1 MPEDDSAAETEE
13 ETDELPGEAV
23 EEVERLTR
31 LARSAVDENEAAAYE
46 DRRETILAQFGF
58 DARVRE
64 EDETLVLYP
73 SEWLEDGVV
82 QLDRIDDVDRG
93 IERPLGT
100 DAGDEGEFDAVESHN
115 SSVVDAVEEA
125 HGPVHA
131 ANARAFA
138 DFMSNHYVRRVE
150 SASRKEIR
158 EFLDEYYLRNAW
170 PSEDQSS
177 VVAESLELT
186 FEAAGADVPEF

>member
-1 MPEDDSAAETEE
+1 MPEDDAAT
-13 ETDELPGEAV
+13 ETDELPEEAV
-23 EEVERLTR
+23 DEVERLTR
-31 LARSAVDENEAAAYE
+31 LARSAVDDNEAAAYE
-46 DRRETILAQFGF
+46 DRRETIVERFGF
-58 DARVRE
+58 DVRVRE

-131 ANARAFA
+131 ANARVFA

-150 SASRKEIR
+150 SASKKELR
-158 EFLDEYYLRNAW
+158 EFLDEYYPRNAW

-177 VVAESLELT
+177 VVDESLELT